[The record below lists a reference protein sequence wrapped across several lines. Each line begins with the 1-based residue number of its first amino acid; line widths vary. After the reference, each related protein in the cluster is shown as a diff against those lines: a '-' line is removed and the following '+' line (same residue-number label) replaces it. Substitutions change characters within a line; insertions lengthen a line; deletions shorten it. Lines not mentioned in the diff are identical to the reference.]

1 MKLAFSTNAFK
12 QVSLEESLRVIAG
25 CGYAGV
31 EIMADV
37 PHAYPPHMD
46 PKHRQGTVDLL
57 KALRLTVTNLN
68 AFTLFAQGD
77 TWHPSW
83 IEPQAEARERRY
95 EHTRNA
101 IRLARDL
108 GAPGISLEPGGPLP
122 AGMTRGAAMDLYR
135 AGLEKMLP
143 LAKECGVDLLVEP
156 EPHLL
161 IERPAEYKELLGILK
176 HPRLALNFDIGHF
189 YCVGVDPAEAARQ
202 LAPHIRHVHLEDI
215 APRGSTSTWCPAA
228 GRSISGP
235 SFGPSTTS
243 GTGDGSPS
251 SSTRTRPRRERSPRR
266 PSRSWPISSR
276 RNWVPRLRRPA
287 TVGMS
292 PRRARLQTAQP
303 WHPAFKILA
312 ELFKKGPMP

>member
-12 QVSLEESLRVIAG
+12 QVSLEESLRQIAA

-37 PHAYPPHMD
+37 PHAYPPHLD
-46 PKHRQGTVDLL
+46 ARRRRSLVDLL
-57 KALRLTVTNLN
+57 KELRLGLTNLN

-83 IEPQAEARERRY
+83 IEPEAGARERRY
-95 EHTRNA
+95 EHTLKA

-122 AGMTRGAAMDLYR
+122 PGLDRRAAMDLYR
-135 AGLEKMLP
+135 EGLRRVLP
-143 LAKECGVDLLVEP
+143 TAEECGVNLLVEP

-161 IERPAEYKELLGILK
+161 IERPEEFEELLEGLT

-189 YCVGVDPAEAARQ
+189 YCVGVDPAEAARR

-215 APRGSTSTWCPAA
+215 APSREHRHLVPGRGAIDLEAVLGALRDA
-228 GRSISGP
+228 GY
-235 SFGPSTTS
+235 
-243 GTGDGSPS
+243 DGWITVELYPYEAQA
-251 SSTRTRPRRERSPRR
+251 RE
-266 PSRSWPISSR
+266 
-276 RNWVPRLRRPA
+276 VA
-287 TVGMS
+287 DE
-292 PRRARLQTAQP
+292 
-303 WHPAFKILA
+303 AFRYLA
-312 ELFKKGPMP
+312 KYF

>member
-12 QVSLEESLRVIAG
+12 QVSLEESLHQIAA
-25 CGYAGV
+25 CGYGGV

-46 PKHRQGTVDLL
+46 ARRRKNVVDLL
-57 KALRLTVTNLN
+57 KELRLGLTNLN

-83 IEPQAEARERRY
+83 IEPDPEARARRY
-95 EHTRNA
+95 EHTLGA

-122 AGMTRGAAMDLYR
+122 PGMSRRAAMDLYR
-135 AGLEKMLP
+135 EGLRRVLP
-143 LAKECGVDLLVEP
+143 TAEECGVNLLVEP

-161 IERPAEYKELLGILK
+161 IERPEEFEELLDGLA

-189 YCVGVDPAEAARQ
+189 FCVGVDPAEAARR

-215 APRGSTSTWCPAA
+215 APSREHRHLVPGRGAIDFAA
-228 GRSISGP
+228 VLGALRDAGYNGWVTVELYP
-235 SFGPSTTS
+235 YEAQA
-243 GTGDGSPS
+243 
-251 SSTRTRPRRERSPRR
+251 REVASEA
-266 PSRSWPISSR
+266 WQY
-276 RNWVPRLRRPA
+276 L
-287 TVGMS
+287 TK
-292 PRRARLQTAQP
+292 
-303 WHPAFKILA
+303 HF
-312 ELFKKGPMP
+312 

>member
-12 QVSLEESLRVIAG
+12 QVSLEESLRQIAA

-46 PKHRQGTVDLL
+46 ARRRKGLVDLL
-57 KALRLTVTNLN
+57 KELRLGLTNLN

-83 IEPQAEARERRY
+83 IEPEAEARERRY
-95 EHTRNA
+95 EHTLKA

-122 AGMTRGAAMDLYR
+122 PGMDRRAAMDLYR
-135 AGLEKMLP
+135 EGLRRVLP
-143 LAKECGVDLLVEP
+143 TAEECGVNLLVEP

-161 IERPAEYKELLGILK
+161 IERPEEFEELLEGLT

-189 YCVGVDPAEAARQ
+189 YCVGADPAEAARR

-215 APRGSTSTWCPAA
+215 APSREHRHLVPGRGAIDLEAVLGALRDA
-228 GRSISGP
+228 GY
-235 SFGPSTTS
+235 
-243 GTGDGSPS
+243 DGWVAVELYPYEAQA
-251 SSTRTRPRRERSPRR
+251 RE
-266 PSRSWPISSR
+266 
-276 RNWVPRLRRPA
+276 VA
-287 TVGMS
+287 DE
-292 PRRARLQTAQP
+292 
-303 WHPAFKILA
+303 AFRYLA
-312 ELFKKGPMP
+312 KYF

>member
-12 QVSLEESLRVIAG
+12 QVSLEESLEQIAA

-46 PKHRQGTVDLL
+46 SRRRKSVARLL
-57 KALRLTVTNLN
+57 KDLRLTLTNLN

-83 IEPQAEARERRY
+83 IEPDTSARDRRI
-95 EHTRNA
+95 EHTLNA

-108 GAPGISLEPGGPLP
+108 GAPGISTEPGGPLP
-122 AGMTRGAAMDLYR
+122 EGMDRNRCLSLYR
-135 AGLEKMLP
+135 EGLERVLP
-143 LAKECGVDLLVEP
+143 TAAECGVNLLVEP

-161 IERPAEYKELLGILK
+161 IERPEEFEELLEELR

-189 YCVGVDPAEAARQ
+189 YCVGVDPAEAARR

-215 APRGSTSTWCPAA
+215 APSREHQHLVPGRGAIDFAAVLGALRDIGYDGWITVELYPYEAQAREVAEEAFRYLATW
-228 GRSISGP
+228 
-235 SFGPSTTS
+235 F
-243 GTGDGSPS
+243 
-251 SSTRTRPRRERSPRR
+251 
-266 PSRSWPISSR
+266 
-276 RNWVPRLRRPA
+276 
-287 TVGMS
+287 
-292 PRRARLQTAQP
+292 
-303 WHPAFKILA
+303 
-312 ELFKKGPMP
+312 

>member
-12 QVSLEESLRVIAG
+12 QVSLEESLRQIAA

-46 PKHRQGTVDLL
+46 SRRRQAVADLCRE
-57 KALRLTVTNLN
+57 LRLTISNIN

-83 IEPQAEARERRY
+83 IEPDAQARGRRI
-95 EHTRNA
+95 EHTLAA

-122 AGMTRGAAMDLYR
+122 AGMDRHQALALYR
-135 AGLEKMLP
+135 QGLELVLP
-143 LAKECGVDLLVEP
+143 LAEQCGVNLLVEP

-161 IERPAEYKELLGILK
+161 IERPEQYEELLSGFS
-176 HPRLALNFDIGHF
+176 HPRLGLNFDIGHF
-189 YCVGVDPAEAARQ
+189 YCVGVDPADAVRR

-215 APRGSTSTWCPAA
+215 APTREHRHLVPGRGAIDLGSVLSALADVGYSGWITVELYPYEAQA
-228 GRSISGP
+228 REVAEEAFHYLGR
-235 SFGPSTTS
+235 
-243 GTGDGSPS
+243 
-251 SSTRTRPRRERSPRR
+251 
-266 PSRSWPISSR
+266 W
-276 RNWVPRLRRPA
+276 
-287 TVGMS
+287 
-292 PRRARLQTAQP
+292 LQ
-303 WHPAFKILA
+303 
-312 ELFKKGPMP
+312 